1 MISLTFLEAFFAS
14 KQSFTEKMNKAISKA
29 CTIMEERREK
39 DNSGLAMKFYCSLS
53 IGHVSY
59 RFTEHYQLTTNKYLE
74 TITDR
79 NRK

>member
-1 MISLTFLEAFFAS
+1 
-14 KQSFTEKMNKAISKA
+14 
-29 CTIMEERREK
+29 MEERREK

-53 IGHVSY
+53 TGHVSY